1 MSCRDEC
8 GRYFSSV
15 AVRALVSPSNG
26 RSAITSDIWRFLPLC
41 VPECHPKTP
50 EEGHQRSYV
59 SNELFLA
66 RRLALFD
73 LTPDRRLNER
83 AI

>member
-15 AVRALVSPSNG
+15 AVRALISPSNG
-26 RSAITSDIWRFLPLC
+26 RSAITSDIWRWRSASPN
-41 VPECHPKTP
+41 CHENA
-50 EEGHQRSYV
+50 EEGAPKAYV
-59 SNELFLA
+59 SNEPVSSENV
-66 RRLALFD
+66 ALFD